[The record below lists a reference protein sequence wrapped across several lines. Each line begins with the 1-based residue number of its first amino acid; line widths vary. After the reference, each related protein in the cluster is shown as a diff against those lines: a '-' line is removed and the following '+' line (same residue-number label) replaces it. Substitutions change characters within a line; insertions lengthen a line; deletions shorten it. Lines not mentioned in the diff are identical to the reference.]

1 MKLKTKNFG
10 ELDVQEDKIITFEK
24 GIPGFNQLKDYII
37 INDQEETS
45 PFCWL
50 QSIEEPALA
59 FVLVNP
65 FLVNPGYNPELPEA
79 EVEKLGEARPEDY
92 TVLSIVKVPK
102 EVEQM
107 TANLMAPIVINL
119 KTRKGKQIITNGDN
133 ALVRYKIFEGLKN
146 NKQ

>member
-10 ELDVQEDKIITFEK
+10 EVDVQEDKIITFEK

-65 FLVNPGYNPELPEA
+65 FLVNPQYNPELPEA
-79 EVEKLGEARPEDY
+79 EVEKLGEAKPEDY
-92 TVLSIVKVPK
+92 TVLSIVKVPE